1 MPVGVAG
8 KLRVDVIR
16 DEPEVCGRELPLAR
30 RAVRIAQR
38 LELLEVRQLTHV
50 DLLCEVAA
58 DRLLERV
65 ALREIATRKRPTP
78 LERFPRSPPEE
89 HLQRAVSHLQDDRE
103 RDVGGT
109 GVPGGRL
116 THGFRPIV
124 VNLSGK
130 VRDEQIASTPRRP
143 RTSLRC
149 RLWWRW

>member
-78 LERFPRSPPEE
+78 LERFPRALPEE
-89 HLQRAVSHLQDDRE
+89 HLQRALSHLQNDGE
-103 RDVGGT
+103 RDMGGSR
-109 GVPGGRL
+109 VPAGKL
-116 THGFRPIV
+116 AHSFRPIV
-124 VNLSGK
+124 ANLSG
-130 VRDEQIASTPRRP
+130 
-143 RTSLRC
+143 
-149 RLWWRW
+149 